1 MIKEIAQD
9 FVEYYSVFK
18 EWVYYKR
25 HALKLKVA
33 MKFADIKQAAFN
45 KQFFVV
51 MAGNGKLV
59 AVNNDDVKR
68 LKQLKMLPKKMDG
81 LTLRRLSFY
90 YTSASKNNTMSAEE
104 LADAKERYLQYAKKY
119 LRGIPTIHG

>member
-1 MIKEIAQD
+1 MLKLIAAD
-9 FVEYYSVFK
+9 FKEYYSLFK
-18 EWVYYKR
+18 EWIYFKR

-51 MAGNGKLV
+51 MAGNGKLI

-68 LKQLKMLPKKMDG
+68 LKRLKMMDKRMDG
-81 LTLRRLSFY
+81 MKLRKLSFY
-90 YTSASKNNTMSAEE
+90 YTPASKNNTMTTEE
-104 LADAKERYLQYAKKY
+104 LADAKDRYMQYAKKY
-119 LRGIPTIHG
+119 LK

>member
-1 MIKEIAQD
+1 MLKLIIAD
-9 FVEYYSVFK
+9 FKEYYSVFK
-18 EWVYYKR
+18 EWVYFKR

-51 MAGNGKLV
+51 LAGSGKLV

-68 LKQLKMLPKKMDG
+68 LKKLKMLPKHMDG
-81 LTLRRLSFY
+81 ITLRRMSFY
-90 YTSASKNNTMSAEE
+90 YTSASKNNTMSSEE
-104 LADAKERYLQYAKKY
+104 LADAKDRYFKYAKKY
-119 LRGIPTIHG
+119 LK